1 MTNEFIRN
9 YDDNDDTGYLLE
21 VDIDYPKNL
30 HESHRDLPFLA
41 IKKTK
46 LLTTLEDK
54 ENYVAHISALK
65 QALNH
70 DLVFRKV
77 HRVISFKQEAWLKPY
92 IDKNTELRKNAKND
106 FEKYFFKLMN
116 NSVFGKTMENVR
128 NRTDVKLVVTEERRK
143 KLVSEPNYH
152 TCKQFP
158 ESLMA
163 IEMRKTELLMDKPI
177 AVRQAILDI
186 SKTLMYEFYDDYLK
200 PMYQDRVNL
209 CYMDTDSFILQI
221 QTDDFLKILIQM

>member
-1 MTNEFIRN
+1 MEKLWRM
-9 YDDNDDTGYLLE
+9 LE
-21 VDIDYPKNL
+21 IV
-30 HESHRDLPFLA
+30 
-41 IKKTK
+41 
-46 LLTTLEDK
+46 
-54 ENYVAHISALK
+54 
-65 QALNH
+65 Q
-70 DLVFRKV
+70 
-77 HRVISFKQEAWLKPY
+77 
-92 IDKNTELRKNAKND
+92 
-106 FEKYFFKLMN
+106 
-116 NSVFGKTMENVR
+116 
-128 NRTDVKLVVTEERRK
+128 LVVKCKISCYRRKKK

-221 QTDDFLKILIQM
+221 QTDDFLTILMQM

>member
-1 MTNEFIRN
+1 
-9 YDDNDDTGYLLE
+9 
-21 VDIDYPKNL
+21 
-30 HESHRDLPFLA
+30 
-41 IKKTK
+41 
-46 LLTTLEDK
+46 
-54 ENYVAHISALK
+54 
-65 QALNH
+65 
-70 DLVFRKV
+70 
-77 HRVISFKQEAWLKPY
+77 
-92 IDKNTELRKNAKND
+92 
-106 FEKYFFKLMN
+106 MN

-152 TCKQFP
+152 TCKQFS